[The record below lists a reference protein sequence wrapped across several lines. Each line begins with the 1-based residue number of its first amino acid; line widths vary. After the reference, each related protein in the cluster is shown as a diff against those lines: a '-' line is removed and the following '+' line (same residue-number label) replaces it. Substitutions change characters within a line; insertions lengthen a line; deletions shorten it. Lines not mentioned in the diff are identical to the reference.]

1 MAVLPGHSCRANIL
15 RIAVQTRQP
24 GICYTSNVLNILI
37 GNRDL
42 PDTVDMP
49 RPELAH
55 LELLAEIDTLTRT
68 LQRWADSAPEC
79 EEARISS
86 ALVRQLVDRAATA
99 RVRLEAPLIVAT
111 LGGTGT
117 GKSALVNALVG
128 RELVASGRQRP
139 TTQRPSLICRPDLT
153 PELLGIDPGSVDLV
167 HDDSPALAD
176 LILIDCPDPDTSE
189 NAEAAETNLARLR
202 RVLPHCDVLLITAT
216 QQKYRSARVAA
227 ELAAAAPGAR
237 LVFVQTHADAD
248 EDIRNDWR
256 GALGEHYETG
266 HIYRI
271 DSLSALSDA
280 QHGIAPRGEFGRL
293 VDLLTGEL
301 AGTASSRIRRA
312 NLLDLIDDT
321 LARCQQ
327 RLDLWP
333 PSVQRLAEAI
343 QQQRGRLGAR
353 LAQRMEGELLAAR
366 RGWEMRLVGRVASRW
381 GFSPFSLVLRIFQGL
396 GSLVSG
402 ALLFRVRSTAQL
414 ALWGAMEGARNWQ
427 RYRTQRRAEQSA
439 SRALSDL
446 WTEEELREAVL
457 VLDGYAIEAG
467 IDRLPKDTPAL
478 AANAIQAG
486 QQFAAQA
493 TAQLDALVDR
503 VADRHAGWLTRWSYE
518 ILFSAM
524 LVLVL
529 VRPAKNFFY
538 DSWVAPQAVP
548 VLGLDFYLVSAFWLL
563 VWAML
568 LLWRFTG
575 RLRRGLKREIRRL
588 VAQWRDAT
596 PATGLFDS
604 LQSQCDRARLFHRDL
619 ADLRQ
624 TVGRLRVR
632 LDLPDLGRRR

>member
-1 MAVLPGHSCRANIL
+1 M
-15 RIAVQTRQP
+15 TR
-24 GICYTSNVLNILI
+24 S
-37 GNRDL
+37 
-42 PDTVDMP
+42 
-49 RPELAH
+49 ELAH

-68 LQRWADSAPEC
+68 LQRWAESAPAC
-79 EEARISS
+79 EEAKVCG
-86 ALVRQLVDRAATA
+86 ALVRQLIDRAATA

-117 GKSALVNALVG
+117 GKSALINALVG
-128 RELVASGRQRP
+128 RELVASGRKRP
-139 TTQRPSLICRPDLT
+139 TTERPSLICREDLT
-153 PELLGIDPGSVDLV
+153 ADLLGIDPGSVDLV

-176 LILIDCPDPDTSE
+176 LVLVDCPDPDTSE
-189 NAEAAETNLARLR
+189 NSDAAETNLARLR
-202 RVLPHCDVLLITAT
+202 RLLPHCDVLLITAT
-216 QQKYRSARVAA
+216 QQKYRSARVAE
-227 ELAAAAPGAR
+227 ELAFAAPGAR
-237 LVFVQTHADAD
+237 LVFVQTHADSD

-256 GALGEHYETG
+256 SVLGERYETG

-280 QHGIAPRGEFGRL
+280 QRGIAPRGEFGRL

-301 AGTASSRIRRA
+301 AGAASSRIRRA

-321 LARCQQ
+321 LARCQE
-327 RLDLWP
+327 RLDRWS
-333 PSVQRLAEAI
+333 PSIDRLAEAI
-343 QQQRGRLGAR
+343 QQQRARLGAR
-353 LAQRMEGELLAAR
+353 LAERMEAELLAAR

-381 GFSPFSLVLRIFQGL
+381 GFSPFSMVLRVFQGL

-402 ALLFRVRSTAQL
+402 VLLFRVRSTAQL

-427 RYRTQRRAEQSA
+427 RFRSQRRAEQSA

-467 IDRLPKDTPAL
+467 IDRLPKDSPAV
-478 AANAIQAG
+478 AANATNAG
-486 QQFAAQA
+486 QQFVARA
-493 TAQLDALVDR
+493 TAELDALVDR
-503 VADRHAGWLTRWSYE
+503 VADRHAGWLTRWTYE
-518 ILFSAM
+518 ILFGAM
-524 LVLVL
+524 LVFVL

-538 DSWVAPQAVP
+538 DSWVTPEAVR

-563 VWAML
+563 VWSTL

-575 RLRRGLKREIRRL
+575 RLRRGLKREIHRL
-588 VAQWRDAT
+588 VAQWRGAT

-604 LQSQCDRARLFHRDL
+604 LQSQCDQACMFHRDL

-624 TVGRLRVR
+624 RVSRLRVR
-632 LDLPDLGRRR
+632 LDLPNLGRTR